1 MCFRVA
7 TNYEPGHVPCSIP
20 DLLVFLQPSTP
31 IRERRRASRGFTLI
45 ELMVVVLIIGITA
58 MLATPV
64 LAGQVRERRSR
75 DLAQRVAQ
83 IYSSARMRA
92 LGRGSSV
99 LVKYN
104 SSSFVVLESVE
115 GVAEATRR
123 MGTTALG
130 ESCKLRPGLGCLT
143 NNWSAGADTW
153 REVSRTQWS
162 SDMTVTAAT
171 ANMDICFTPGG
182 RSFLST
188 NGGAPTAAMV
198 GAQTISVQRTN
209 GLVRNVAILPNGM
222 ARLAL

>member
-1 MCFRVA
+1 
-7 TNYEPGHVPCSIP
+7 
-20 DLLVFLQPSTP
+20 VFLQPSTP
-31 IRERRRASRGFTLI
+31 SCKHRHASRGFTLI

-75 DLAQRVAQ
+75 DLAQRIAHV
-83 IYSSARMRA
+83 YSGARMRA

-104 SSSFVVLESVE
+104 SSSFRVLESVE
-115 GVAEATRR
+115 GLAEATRR
-123 MGTTALG
+123 MGASGG

-153 REVSRTQWS
+153 REVSKMEWPS
-162 SDMTVTAAT
+162 EMTVAAGT
-171 ANMDICFTPGG
+171 TTLDICFTPGG

-188 NGGAPTAAMV
+188 DGTPPTAAMV
-198 GAQTISVQRTN
+198 GAQTISVRRTN
-209 GLVRNVAILPNGM
+209 GQLRRVTILPNGM